1 MMEKINCFFSPEEMT
16 WLRKRAAKLGLTVA
30 EVLRRIVDQARGVR

>member
-16 WLRKRAAKLGLTVA
+16 WLRKRAERLGLTVA
-30 EVLRRIVDQARGVR
+30 EVLRRIVDAARGAK